1 MRAGKF
7 LSLALL
13 LTSAILLTACPQRT
27 RVAEIVSDP
36 GRFHNKEV
44 TIAGRV
50 SHSYGALGQGIY
62 EVDDGT
68 GRIWVLAERYGVPS
82 RDALVMVTGRVIPG
96 LTFGGRNY
104 ATALRE
110 TRRRKHPS
118 NN

>member
-1 MRAGKF
+1 MRAGK
-7 LSLALL
+7 SLPLTLL
-13 LTSAILLTACPQRT
+13 LISSIFLMACPQRT

-62 EVDDGT
+62 QVDDGT
-68 GRIWVLAERYGVPS
+68 GQLWVLAERHGVPS
-82 RDALVMVTGRVIPG
+82 RDALVIVTGHVIPG
-96 LTFGGRNY
+96 LTYGGRNY
-104 ATALRE
+104 ATVLRE
-110 TRRRKHPS
+110 TRRKHTS